1 MKKRIIGIIGILIT
15 FITATFI
22 VSTIILN
29 SDKILNSFSIIN
41 VDNKGYVFSLNFEK
55 VKAASYYEVVIY
67 NENNQQVFVNE
78 YEDTNINL
86 DLNMLQY
93 DSEYRIVIYAYDKE
107 NNSKS
112 VNNPYT
118 FTYTE
123 PTFSLE
129 SDLILNDEEDYELII
144 DGDLSSKDY
153 KILILDNDYVIF
165 EDELKDN
172 TYTIDKKYYQNM
184 MQKLDI
190 EIRDEN
196 ISISKISLF
205 NKMSP
210 VSDIK
215 ITNPENGSILD
226 YNDVILTYEGGDN
239 ATSYM
244 VEIYEGKR
252 LIKSTSVRKNRA
264 VVSSSFFEK
273 SKKYKIVVK
282 ALYNDYEE
290 YTKTSQVEFEMNEKD
305 TLKPAYINRHWKNVK
320 KGTTITLNNPNDIGN
335 IYYTIDGSDPTVEG
349 KKYIDPI
356 VINKNTLIKAVVM
369 EPNMNNSFVTEYNV
383 SIGEKDLYKVYLSP
397 SNQIRNIGV
406 ASTGYTN
413 ERVEMNDL
421 TNYIEKRL
429 QGHNIKLYRNSP
441 YSGLNQ
447 WVADSRYLG
456 VDLHLAIHSNA
467 SINHNVFGI
476 ETWID
481 EESSPSYSLAN
492 LFQNALL
499 DIYYTEEEGSNRGV
513 KYAFGAFGEVNQLYV
528 PFGVL
533 LEIAH
538 HDYEKDAAWIM
549 QNKELI
555 ANTIADTIL
564 KYFGLI

>member
-1 MKKRIIGIIGILIT
+1 MFLYYIIVKKVGHMKKRIIGIIGILIT
-15 FITATFI
+15 FIIATFI

-406 ASTGYTN
+406 ASTIIQ
-413 ERVEMNDL
+413 M
-421 TNYIEKRL
+421 
-429 QGHNIKLYRNSP
+429 
-441 YSGLNQ
+441 
-447 WVADSRYLG
+447 
-456 VDLHLAIHSNA
+456 
-467 SINHNVFGI
+467 
-476 ETWID
+476 
-481 EESSPSYSLAN
+481 
-492 LFQNALL
+492 
-499 DIYYTEEEGSNRGV
+499 
-513 KYAFGAFGEVNQLYV
+513 
-528 PFGVL
+528 
-533 LEIAH
+533 
-538 HDYEKDAAWIM
+538 
-549 QNKELI
+549 KELR
-555 ANTIADTIL
+555 
-564 KYFGLI
+564 